1 LNFEDAKVPLS
12 RAHHHLFAA
21 KKRRRRCK
29 ILCVRRLRMLLKTG
43 GFSDR
48 KILFLKY
55 RKHLHRARQNGRFL
69 VAI

>member
-1 LNFEDAKVPLS
+1 
-12 RAHHHLFAA
+12 
-21 KKRRRRCK
+21 
-29 ILCVRRLRMLLKTG
+29 MLLKTG